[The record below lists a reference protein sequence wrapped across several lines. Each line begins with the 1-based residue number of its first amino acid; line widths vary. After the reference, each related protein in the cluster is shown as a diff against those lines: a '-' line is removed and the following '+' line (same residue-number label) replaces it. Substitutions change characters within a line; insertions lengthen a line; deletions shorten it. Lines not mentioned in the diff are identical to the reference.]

1 MSTVRITADDKQIAL
16 LVDFCAMNKIGCEVE
31 ILASPPSIPTDFR
44 TPCQAL
50 KHFCGPEM
58 MTSRGKMKPIEALDF
73 ILAYASRNSL
83 IEKLSITLDGQLQE
97 VFGIQDTSI
106 PQYDL
111 PGRVTALFSD

>member
-1 MSTVRITADDKQIAL
+1 MSTVRISADDKQLAILIA
-16 LVDFCAMNKIGCEVE
+16 FCTANKIAYELE
-31 ILASPPSIPTDFR
+31 SPDPTPSIPTDFR

-83 IEKLSITLDGQLQE
+83 IEKTSVSLDSRLQE
-97 VFGIQDTSI
+97 VFATQETTLQQS
-106 PQYDL
+106 DL
-111 PGRVTALFSD
+111 PARVMSLFSD